1 MQQAI
6 SSHTV
11 LALDVG
17 GQRIGVAEANRIA
30 RMAHPLTTL
39 QHTEAIFDDIAAL
52 IKKQDAGVLV
62 VGLPRNLSGDATPQT
77 KTVQAFVQQL
87 QTKISVPVY
96 WQDEALTSQKAEDE
110 LKTRRKP
117 YEKGDIDALAATFIL
132 EDFLR
137 ESGDK
142 L

>member
-1 MQQAI
+1 MQQAT

-17 GQRIGVAEANRIA
+17 GQRIGVAEANLVA

-39 QHTEAIFDDIAAL
+39 LNTDTIFDDIAEL
-52 IKKQDAGVLV
+52 IRKQDAGALV
-62 VGLPRNLSGDATPQT
+62 VGLPRNLSGESTPQT
-77 KTVQAFVQQL
+77 ATVQAFVQQL
-87 QTKISVPVY
+87 QAKITVPVH

-110 LKTRRKP
+110 LNARRKP
-117 YEKGDIDALAATFIL
+117 YQKGDVDALAATYIL